1 MANLS
6 TKIKLYAN
14 REVDFL
20 NDVNLQD
27 DGNGAYIKLNG
38 ILDIPKPTLEQLE
51 QYNVQA
57 DLYVAM
63 ETLRAKRNKALVD
76 SDWTILNDVPLNP
89 AMRSAWMNYRTLLRN
104 ITDNLTTVED
114 VKAVTL
120 PIPPK

>member
-1 MANLS
+1 MIIEAIL
-6 TKIKLYAN
+6 
-14 REVDFL
+14 
-20 NDVNLQD
+20 
-27 DGNGAYIKLNG
+27 KLNPNAIVTVRG
-38 ILDIPKPTLEQLE
+38 NNINTCEIEWHDGTPPIPKEQILAIIPQVE
-51 QYNVQA
+51 L
-57 DLYVAM
+57 DMAM

-76 SDWTILNDVPLNP
+76 SDWTILSDVPLNP